1 MIFAIK
7 EIYLIWFADE
17 VEMMLMCV
25 CNVLQNEIIQ
35 RVSHNEYFFKNYHFP
50 KKCLYEYKTA
60 SVLTSDNVSFEIKFY
75 FFKSLD

>member
-17 VEMMLMCV
+17 VEMMLMVV

-35 RVSHNEYFFKNYHFP
+35 RVSHNEYF
-50 KKCLYEYKTA
+50 LKTITFQRN
-60 SVLTSDNVSFEIKFY
+60 VFTSTKQHQF
-75 FFKSLD
+75 